1 MMLKMDYYDY
11 TNIRVIGG
19 FGLLRLE
26 KLTIDIEANQH
37 GKAHFSGI
45 VMEEVG
51 FTDLEEPTEGQV
63 IEIVQIDENG
73 EKVQPSLFTGIVT
86 HVAITQEAGFYHVET
101 DLLSGTYLLDYQKK
115 SRSFQDVTMTYA
127 DVVRTV
133 LGDTE
138 HAHAIFSVGEDVAIE
153 KPVIQYEE
161 TDWEFIKRLAS
172 HFETVIVPEV
182 TEIMPRLWF
191 GPRQG
196 EETISLEEEDYNAVV
211 DGKYYQM
218 GGGTQNRRRRDYLYF
233 DVKSRANLLMGDSS
247 TFHNQAMKICGK
259 HAELARSELVFTYRL
274 APENWLKVKKY
285 YNEKIQGLSLI
296 GTVLETRDEVL
307 KLHLDID
314 KEQNPGTAYEYDWV
328 PTTGNLM
335 YCMPQV
341 GTRASLY
348 FDNGDEQNAR
358 VINCVRTNGQVCP
371 DTSDE
376 SKRCFT
382 TEHKKRMYFHP
393 DKMGMISYVGSDH
406 IKLDDGS
413 GITVSTPGKMT
424 ISAAGNINVQA
435 STFLANS
442 PQTIALIQGGAAL
455 TICNQFDIV
464 GAKVDFFGEPG
475 GGGGSAS
482 SAGSSSSA
490 TPKKPATK
498 QWSNQATNAIAAIP
512 TYICVMTKTHPQ
524 NPENISSID
533 KEDST
538 SIKQKW
544 LEKTIPN
551 SPPPCMYIME
561 PEKQN
566 PLLGDP
572 IDLFRNSAENP
583 KPTPPSPLLPSDK
596 KRSDYLRQ
604 NCPPPS
610 IYIKQFPQPNTND
623 SNQNLFADSKL
634 INLQDTTIYG
644 SKPNSDTQG
653 ASLNV
658 SKQSLKDVSPI
669 CGLKVNPVHAKALGA
684 GMIATAS
691 LGPKGVASSPSDVK
705 QYVAKSAA
713 SSSVGLVPNGS
724 GNAAGPIAP
733 QRVAYNNDS
742 SLIKSVSQKPIGYN
756 AIQEKY
762 KDKYEVLVDNTYYHK
777 PQIILPIEPDTS
789 NMKKYKICL
798 PASETYG
805 AKYAP
810 TAQDLTNYIL
820 VKEKKISKWE
830 FSWAKF
836 IHAFV
841 SGHDKDFPEE
851 SCLGM
856 KVNNVKLGNL
866 DLVFG
871 VLVDLWGSAYEAT
884 DITSLRINYLKNRYD
899 NEDRI
904 AIIEFGPPGAYD
916 KTKDFA
922 DEKYHYQWS
931 QSCSWEDNSDKMW
944 SFYNT
949 ILKKDPETAARSM
962 KIDPYSK
969 KKYMDLRIRLDKR
982 HKSHYPI
989 NISFQSGKIIFS
1001 QKYYSYNDRV
1011 EFVLTEH
1018 NIWNGYKK
1026 DDDYDY
1032 VVSIED
1038 YFFGLITYPKETC
1051 EMIVNMIEKRG
1062 IFFADS
1068 SREYIYGPM

>member
-1 MMLKMDYYDY
+1 MLKMDYYDY

-26 KLTIDIEANQH
+26 NLTIDIEANQH

-45 VMEEVG
+45 VREEVG

-73 EKVQPSLFTGIVT
+73 EKVQPSLFTGVVT

-133 LGDTE
+133 LGDME

-218 GGGTQNRRRRDYLYF
+218 GGGTQNRHRRDYLYF

-259 HAELARSELVFTYRL
+259 HAELTRGELVFTYRL

-358 VINCVRTNGQVCP
+358 VINCIRTNGQVCP

-393 DKMGMISYVGSDH
+393 DKMGLISYVGSDH

-413 GITVSTPGKMT
+413 GIMVSTPGKMT

-512 TYICVMTKTHPQ
+512 TYICVMTKTHPK

-533 KEDST
+533 KEEPT

-544 LEKTIPN
+544 LKKTILN
-551 SPPPCMYIME
+551 NPPPCMYIKE
-561 PEKQN
+561 
-566 PLLGDP
+566 
-572 IDLFRNSAENP
+572 FP
-583 KPTPPSPLLPSDK
+583 KPDAK
-596 KRSDYLRQ
+596 
-604 NCPPPS
+604 
-610 IYIKQFPQPNTND
+610 NT
-623 SNQNLFADSKL
+623 NQNLFADSKL
-634 INLQDTTIYG
+634 IHLQDTTIRG
-644 SKPNSDTQG
+644 STPNSDTQG

-658 SKQSLKDVSPI
+658 SKQSLKDASPI
-669 CGLKVNPVHAKALGA
+669 CGLKVDPVHAKALGA

-724 GNAAGPIAP
+724 GHAAGPIAP

-762 KDKYEVLVDNTYYHK
+762 KDKYEVLVDNTYYNK

-789 NMKKYKICL
+789 NMKKYKIRL

-805 AKYAP
+805 AEYAP

-820 VKEKKISKWE
+820 VEEKKISKWE

-841 SGHDKDFPEE
+841 NGNDKDFPEE

-866 DLVFG
+866 ALVFG
-871 VLVDLWGSAYEAT
+871 VLIDIWNNAYKAT

-922 DEKYHYQWS
+922 DQKYHYQWS
-931 QSCSWEDNSDKMW
+931 QSCSWEDNSDGMW

-949 ILKKDPETAARSM
+949 ILKNDPETAARSI
-962 KIDPYSK
+962 KIDPNSK

-982 HKSHYPI
+982 HKSHYPV
-989 NISFQSGKIIFS
+989 NISFQSSKIIFS

-1062 IFFADS
+1062 IFFTDS